1 MYKKN
6 AGEQTNTWIYKDG
19 VNGDWLHGKFKVGY
33 AFTYQPVTGVLLVHV
48 AVEKKSTTSIR
59 RKYAWN
65 LNIVFNVNEVCR

>member
-6 AGEQTNTWIYKDG
+6 TGEQMDAWIYKDV

-33 AFTYQPVTGVLLVHV
+33 AFTYQPVAGVLLVHV
-48 AVEKKSTTSIR
+48 TIGKKSTTSIR

-65 LNIVFNVNEVCR
+65 LNTVFSVSEACR